1 MADGGGMLD
10 HRQQLL
16 PQSSNNRS
24 NKPIISQQQSERPAA
39 DSGWATHGITSHA
52 CRPSPNADCPESIH
66 YCAIA
71 ATQYHI
77 DYSEIIH
84 RRPRCSEKA
93 FCTHNA
99 AVNTVRPAARNTQL
113 CTQEWN
119 IPSEMFSHYKTIK
132 VEDEQQQISSKMALQ
147 RTGSLAQVG
156 YSRVVRGVTTLQIG
170 KNPSTFSWFFHTKL
184 QTTYQTRNVGQC
196 PKWWPT
202 CRIVQCYKVWL

>member
-16 PQSSNNRS
+16 PQSSNNRN

-66 YCAIA
+66 YCVIA

-99 AVNTVRPAARNTQL
+99 AVKTVRPAARNTQL
-113 CTQEWN
+113 CTQE
-119 IPSEMFSHYKTIK
+119 
-132 VEDEQQQISSKMALQ
+132 
-147 RTGSLAQVG
+147 
-156 YSRVVRGVTTLQIG
+156 
-170 KNPSTFSWFFHTKL
+170 
-184 QTTYQTRNVGQC
+184 
-196 PKWWPT
+196 
-202 CRIVQCYKVWL
+202 